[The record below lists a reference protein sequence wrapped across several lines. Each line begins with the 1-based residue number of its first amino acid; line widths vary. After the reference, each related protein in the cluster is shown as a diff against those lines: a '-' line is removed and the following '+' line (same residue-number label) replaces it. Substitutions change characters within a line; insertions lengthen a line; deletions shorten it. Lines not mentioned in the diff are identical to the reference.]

1 MAYDPTKFKRISTVA
16 KKKTTLDKVKE
27 TSFGTLQNVIEFVR
41 TGEYAAGGVLSGV
54 GAKKG
59 IERKISPSDALGITN
74 AATRFATEVS

>member
-41 TGEYAAGGVLSGV
+41 TGEYAAGG
-54 GAKKG
+54 
-59 IERKISPSDALGITN
+59 D
-74 AATRFATEVS
+74 VS